1 MNKAT
6 KGAIAAGAA
15 SVLLLGGAGTFALWE
30 DTKTVDAAPI
40 STGVLTLGLA
50 GAGTWYDATATSPGV
65 IENIT
70 TFNIVPGDT
79 VTYTTPVTVTA
90 QGDNL
95 KGEFK
100 IEKALWEPANETTA
114 PYIDVSVA
122 APNASTAGLAVDANG
137 AITVP
142 AAGTYNFDVVITVVF
157 KSTTGGLV
165 GQNTAVDLT
174 ALTLKLEQA

>member
-15 SVLLLGGAGTFALWE
+15 GILLLGGAGSFALWE
-30 DTKTVDAAPI
+30 DSKTVDAAPI
-40 STGVLTLGLA
+40 STGVLTLGV
-50 GAGTWYDATATSPGV
+50 GAGTWYDATAGTTGT
-65 IENIT
+65 IT
-70 TFNIVPGDT
+70 DISTFNIVPGDT

-100 IEKALWEPANETTA
+100 IEKTLWEPANETAA

-122 APNASTAGLAVDANG
+122 APNAATAGLTVDAG
-137 AITVP
+137 TFVVP
-142 AAGTYNFDVVITVVF
+142 TAGTYNFDVVITVVF
-157 KSTTGGLV
+157 KSTTGALV

-174 ALTLKLEQA
+174 ALGLKLEQKL